1 MNRMEN
7 NIISF
12 SDLLQL
18 LNLFLNIKQ
27 TSPDEIMEKL
37 ENQDDMFLKT
47 IIDKLNIIDEKIN
60 KIT

>member
-27 TSPDEIMEKL
+27 TSSDEIMER
-37 ENQDDMFLKT
+37 N
-47 IIDKLNIIDEKIN
+47 
-60 KIT
+60 